1 MKSLSSAELPE
12 GQGPESAGT
21 GGASPSP
28 DSIKKEIDATTR
40 AVILV
45 GNPNVGKSVV
55 FKSLTGHHV
64 TISNYP
70 GTTVEITRA
79 RTRLNNHKAELFDTP
94 GINDLA
100 QQSEDAEVTRDIIS
114 AYPDATL
121 VQVADAKNLRR
132 ALLLTLQLAEL
143 GRPLV
148 LVLNMMDE
156 LKRTGAR
163 IDLERLSE
171 ILGIPVIGTIATQ
184 NSGIDNVVQAL
195 PSARRPSLDCL
206 SDTEVEEDFERNLVR
221 MVRANEIL
229 AETYVLKQPRKPRFS
244 VRLGF
249 WAMDPV
255 KGLVVLGL
263 VLVGVFWFVGLF
275 GAGSLVDL
283 LEVGLFQQRM
293 NPLAI
298 RATDA
303 MLPFPHTHPVEPVQL
318 NFALP
323 LTPAHEIPVAS
334 STRDVIGTAYE
345 LDPGVSLNWFQRFMR
360 LIHDFFVG
368 EYGVITMA
376 LSYSLAI
383 VLPIVTTFF
392 LMFSVLE
399 DSGYLPRLSIMV
411 NRLFRIMGLS
421 GKAVLPMVL
430 GLGCDTMATM
440 TTRILETRRDRIIT
454 SLLLALA
461 IPCSAQLGVLLAMMA
476 QLSALAAVAWVALI
490 IGVMVMVGWLSS
502 KIFPGERSDFILE
515 VPPIRVPQLGNV
527 VAKTVGRLEW
537 YLKEVIPLFVLGTTI
552 LFVLDRLRLLTVIAA
567 VGRPLVTGWLGLPAE
582 TINAFLIGFMR
593 RDFGAVYLLD
603 AATGPDA
610 ILSRLQI
617 FVAMVTITLFMPCIA
632 NLFMIAKEHGKRIAL
647 YMTLFI
653 FPFAFLVGGIVNQV
667 GRALGFE

>member
-12 GQGPESAGT
+12 GRSPGSAEGRGT
-21 GGASPSP
+21 TPNPA
-28 DSIKKEIDATTR
+28 SIKGQIDKATQT
-40 AVILV
+40 VILV

-79 RTRLNNHKAELFDTP
+79 RTRLNDHKAELFDTP

-100 QQSEDAEVTRDIIS
+100 QQSEDAEVTREIIS
-114 AYPDATL
+114 AHPDATL

-156 LKRTGAR
+156 LKKCGAR
-163 IDLERLSE
+163 IDVDRLSE
-171 ILGIPVIGTIATQ
+171 ILGIPVIGTVAIQ

-195 PSARRPSLDCL
+195 PTARLPNLDCL
-206 SDTEVEEDFERNLVR
+206 EGKERQEDFERNFVR

-249 WAMDPV
+249 WAMHPV
-255 KGLVVLGL
+255 KGLAVLGL

-275 GAGSLVDL
+275 GAGSLVDA

-303 MLPFPHTHPVEPVQL
+303 VLPFPHTHPLEPVQL
-318 NFALP
+318 DFSLP
-323 LTPAHEIPVAS
+323 LTPAHEIPIAS

-345 LDPGVSLNWFQRFMR
+345 LDSVASLRWYEQITR
-360 LIHDFFVG
+360 LLHDFLVG

-440 TTRILETRRDRIIT
+440 TTRILDTRRDRIIT

-461 IPCSAQLGVLLAMMA
+461 IPCSAQLGVLMAMMA
-476 QLSALAAVAWVALI
+476 QLSALAAVAWVGLI
-490 IGVMVMVGWLSS
+490 IGVMLMVGWLTSR
-502 KIFPGERSDFILE
+502 IFPGERSDFILE
-515 VPPIRVPQLGNV
+515 VPPIRAPQFGNV
-527 VAKTVGRLEW
+527 LAKTLGRLEW
-537 YLKEVIPLFVLGTTI
+537 YLKEVIPLFVLGTAI
-552 LFVLDRLRLLTVIAA
+552 LFVLDRTHALTVIAA
-567 VGRPLVTGWLGLPAE
+567 AGRPLVTGWLGLPAE

-610 ILSRLQI
+610 ILSPLQI

-653 FPFAFLVGGIVNQV
+653 FPFAFLVGGIVNQL

>member
-195 PSARRPSLDCL
+195 PSASRPSLDCL
-206 SDTEVEEDFERNLVR
+206 NDSNVEEDFERNFVR

-229 AETYVLKQPRKPRFS
+229 AETYVLKQPRKPQFS

-249 WAMDPV
+249 WAMHPV
-255 KGLVVLGL
+255 KGLVMLGL

-275 GAGSLVDL
+275 GAGSLEDL
-283 LEVGLFQQRM
+283 REGGLFQQRR
-293 NPLAI
+293 NP
-298 RATDA
+298 
-303 MLPFPHTHPVEPVQL
+303 
-318 NFALP
+318 
-323 LTPAHEIPVAS
+323 
-334 STRDVIGTAYE
+334 
-345 LDPGVSLNWFQRFMR
+345 
-360 LIHDFFVG
+360 
-368 EYGVITMA
+368 
-376 LSYSLAI
+376 
-383 VLPIVTTFF
+383 
-392 LMFSVLE
+392 
-399 DSGYLPRLSIMV
+399 
-411 NRLFRIMGLS
+411 
-421 GKAVLPMVL
+421 
-430 GLGCDTMATM
+430 
-440 TTRILETRRDRIIT
+440 
-454 SLLLALA
+454 
-461 IPCSAQLGVLLAMMA
+461 
-476 QLSALAAVAWVALI
+476 
-490 IGVMVMVGWLSS
+490 
-502 KIFPGERSDFILE
+502 
-515 VPPIRVPQLGNV
+515 
-527 VAKTVGRLEW
+527 
-537 YLKEVIPLFVLGTTI
+537 
-552 LFVLDRLRLLTVIAA
+552 
-567 VGRPLVTGWLGLPAE
+567 
-582 TINAFLIGFMR
+582 
-593 RDFGAVYLLD
+593 
-603 AATGPDA
+603 
-610 ILSRLQI
+610 
-617 FVAMVTITLFMPCIA
+617 
-632 NLFMIAKEHGKRIAL
+632 
-647 YMTLFI
+647 
-653 FPFAFLVGGIVNQV
+653 
-667 GRALGFE
+667 